1 MSINGIEPK
10 VTAKVIVEDFHE
22 QLRDIQLR
30 DSNISTGRSVME
42 LYTHDQ
48 VINLLL
54 KFGLEVNDSA
64 SQNGWGWCPVKES
77 MIERFVD
84 GL

>member
-1 MSINGIEPK
+1 MSINGVEPK

-22 QLRDIQLR
+22 QLRDVQLR

-54 KFGLEVNDSA
+54 KFGLEVNGSA

>member
-1 MSINGIEPK
+1 MSINGVEPK

-22 QLRDIQLR
+22 QLRDVQLR
-30 DSNISTGRSVME
+30 DGNISTGRSVMD

-64 SQNGWGWCPVKES
+64 SQNGWGLCPVKES

>member
-1 MSINGIEPK
+1 MSVNGVEPK

-22 QLRDIQLR
+22 HLRDVQLR
-30 DSNISTGRSVME
+30 DSNISTGISIME

-54 KFGLEVNDSA
+54 KFGSEVNDSA
-64 SQNGWGWCPVKES
+64 SQNGWGWHPVKES
-77 MIERFVD
+77 MIERFID

>member
-48 VINLLL
+48 VTNLLL
-54 KFGLEVNDSA
+54 KFGLEVNDGA

-77 MIERFVD
+77 MIERFID